1 MKPTERSPKN
11 TELLVLLLACAVL
24 FALFS
29 FGCSGSKKPEAKDPA
44 PEKPSVQLP
53 AVPMEEK
60 AERYGIVFSSIPARE
75 DSGLLY
81 KEPGNYKSP
90 VTGKVKIGDRIRIL
104 DEKDF
109 HVLVETDDKQKGWFL
124 KRNVAELFF
133 TEPEDKKEG
142 KQPLVPDALSLFQMA
157 FEENEYEPAIWVEV
171 SPAKDMDLYEFPHE
185 KSRVLA
191 TAKANHRY
199 LITDTAVTGYPKR
212 SYREFPNGAKGSHIV
227 AETFDASYFYHE
239 GKVFRAGPSSA
250 YKAYSG
256 FKKIEGFDPDFKNNK
271 EKYQTRWIRLQTED
285 GTEGWTRTYDY
296 FTEEKEKLWNRAYFF
311 AVRGGLDL
319 NKYLHVKEHPIK
331 LLSRGARKE
340 LHAAAGKESEIISEH
355 ESYDFI
361 RKRVKVLEEKE
372 GWSKIQ
378 SYRNG
383 STAWVESKY
392 LMDYRQAYADNIEKS
407 RTFVQRLIKEK
418 GTGFFSDFTLKEFP
432 KEGEMPKLAVEGEPG
447 VIVATEVRMR
457 KSWSTD
463 SDILGYF
470 NKGEKVTILHTKEGW
485 HKVKRSDGSVGW
497 VSGQFCKAESR

>member
-1 MKPTERSPKN
+1 
-11 TELLVLLLACAVL
+11 
-24 FALFS
+24 
-29 FGCSGSKKPEAKDPA
+29 
-44 PEKPSVQLP
+44 
-53 AVPMEEK
+53 
-60 AERYGIVFSSIPARE
+60 
-75 DSGLLY
+75 
-81 KEPGNYKSP
+81 
-90 VTGKVKIGDRIRIL
+90 
-104 DEKDF
+104 
-109 HVLVETDDKQKGWFL
+109 
-124 KRNVAELFF
+124 
-133 TEPEDKKEG
+133 
-142 KQPLVPDALSLFQMA
+142 
-157 FEENEYEPAIWVEV
+157 
-171 SPAKDMDLYEFPHE
+171 
-185 KSRVLA
+185 
-191 TAKANHRY
+191 
-199 LITDTAVTGYPKR
+199 VTGYPKR

-239 GKVFRAGPSSA
+239 GKVFRTGPSSA

-271 EKYQTRWIRLQTED
+271 EKYQTRWIRLQIED

-497 VSGQFCKAESR
+497 VSGQFCKVEK

>member
-497 VSGQFCKAESR
+497 VSGQFCKVEK

>member
-1 MKPTERSPKN
+1 MKLTGRKLKN
-11 TELLVLLLACAVL
+11 GKFLAVLLACAFLIAV
-24 FALFS
+24 S
-29 FGCSGSKKPEAKDPA
+29 CFGCSSSKNTGSKEPA
-44 PEKPSVQLP
+44 PATPMAEIPPVQK
-53 AVPMEEK
+53 AGK
-60 AERYGIVFSSIPARE
+60 AERYGIVFSGIPARE

-81 KEPGNYKSP
+81 KEPGNNKSP

-124 KRNVAELFF
+124 KHNVAELFY

-142 KQPLVPDALSLFQMA
+142 KQPRVPDALSLFQMA

-185 KSRVLA
+185 KSRVVA

-311 AVRGGLDL
+311 AVRGGPDL

-340 LHAAAGKESEIISEH
+340 LHAAAGKESETIPER

-407 RTFVQRLIKEK
+407 RAFVQRWIKEK
-418 GTGFFSDFTLKEFP
+418 GTGSFSDFTLKEFP

-470 NKGEKVTILHTKEGW
+470 NKGEKVTILHSKEGW

-497 VSGQFCKAESR
+497 VSGRFCKAEK